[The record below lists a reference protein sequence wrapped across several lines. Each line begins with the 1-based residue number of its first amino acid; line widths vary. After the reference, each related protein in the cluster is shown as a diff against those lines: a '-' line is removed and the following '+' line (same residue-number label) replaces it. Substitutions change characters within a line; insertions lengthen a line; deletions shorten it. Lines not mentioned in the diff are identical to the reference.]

1 MLEMSLQSAAMKTS
15 TLTLIGMLCCAVFAC
30 DSKNNGSD
38 AVSTSKPT
46 SKTESKTAKSATAK
60 SATAKSATAKSA
72 TPKQAGSSE
81 GTTIEYDP
89 ETGKTRVKGKTLD
102 GDPKDCAAFEAC
114 CAHSELGLF
123 CGMAQAASKSCS
135 EALETTRRH
144 LKERGLKP
152 PPGC

>member
-1 MLEMSLQSAAMKTS
+1 MSLQSAAMKTS

-46 SKTESKTAKSATAK
+46 SKTESK
-60 SATAKSATAKSA
+60 TAKSATAKSA

>member
-46 SKTESKTAKSATAK
+46 SKTESK
-60 SATAKSATAKSA
+60 TAKSATAKSA